1 MAGFASTALL
11 LAAIGLYGIVAYGVA
26 QRTRELGI
34 RIAVGATDRNILTLV
49 LGQAARLVVVG
60 VGCGLLVALAATKVL
75 QAMLFET
82 STTDW
87 ATFVIVPI
95 VLAIVATVASVVP
108 AYRATRTDPIIVIKA
123 E

>member
-1 MAGFASTALL
+1 
-11 LAAIGLYGIVAYGVA
+11 
-26 QRTRELGI
+26 
-34 RIAVGATDRNILTLV
+34 V

-60 VGCGLLVALAATKVL
+60 VGCGLLLALAATKVL

>member
-1 MAGFASTALL
+1 TALL

-34 RIAVGATDRNILTLV
+34 RIAVGATERSILALV
-49 LGQAARLVVVG
+49 LGQAAKLVVVG
-60 VGCGLLVALAATKVL
+60 VGVGLLVATAATKVL

-82 STTDW
+82 STTDST
-87 ATFVIVPI
+87 TFIVVPL
-95 VLAIVATVASVVP
+95 VLAVVATVASLVP
-108 AYRATRTDPIIVIKA
+108 AYRATRTDPIIVIRA